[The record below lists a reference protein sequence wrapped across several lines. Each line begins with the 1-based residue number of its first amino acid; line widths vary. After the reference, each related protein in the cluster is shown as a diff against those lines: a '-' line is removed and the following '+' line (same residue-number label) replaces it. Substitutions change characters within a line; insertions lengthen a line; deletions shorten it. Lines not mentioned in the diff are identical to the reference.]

1 MINESICDSL
11 DRRSPGKDFEQVGKQ
26 SYYGFGDRLMSEYMR
41 EKERPYSPPMRE
53 KEYTEEEEEE
63 RNVGKDKEVELVYDP
78 VLNCY
83 YDHKTH
89 TYYELKN

>member
-1 MINESICDSL
+1 MLSSH
-11 DRRSPGKDFEQVGKQ
+11 
-26 SYYGFGDRLMSEYMR
+26 YGFGQKVMNKFMQQL
-41 EKERPYSPPMRE
+41 ERPYSPPLGERQL
-53 KEYTEEEEEE
+53 TEEQYSE
-63 RNVGKDKEVELVYDP
+63 RPEIEDKEVELIYDP

>member
-1 MINESICDSL
+1 MDDYMQ
-11 DRRSPGKDFEQVGKQ
+11 DRQRPFSPPI
-26 SYYGFGDRLMSEYMR
+26 GDRDRDQMDYNKSGGVEASAQ
-41 EKERPYSPPMRE
+41 KE
-53 KEYTEEEEEE
+53 T
-63 RNVGKDKEVELVYDP
+63 VKDENEVELLYDP

>member
-1 MINESICDSL
+1 LGE
-11 DRRSPGKDFEQVGKQ
+11 
-26 SYYGFGDRLMSEYMR
+26 R
-41 EKERPYSPPMRE
+41 EN
-53 KEYTEEEEEE
+53 TEEEVSEYGRGREEKE
-63 RNVGKDKEVELVYDP
+63 EVELVYDP

>member
-1 MINESICDSL
+1 MSSH
-11 DRRSPGKDFEQVGKQ
+11 
-26 SYYGFGDRLMSEYMR
+26 YGFG
-41 EKERPYSPPMRE
+41 EKVMNKFMQQIERPYSPPLGERE
-53 KEYTEEEEEE
+53 LSEQQYSE
-63 RNVGKDKEVELVYDP
+63 RHEQADEKEVELIYDP